1 MPCEDPADQPAI
13 DKVML
18 DLDGTEN
25 KTNLGA
31 NAILGRK
38 GGENHRN
45 IWGRE
50 SMFHFGA
57 KSCNDERLGD
67 STRILC
73 DLIFETVKR
82 RFLSHAILN
91 PQAFFIECDMFNTFP
106 FFLVKPNTLYFEN
119 IVTQLFEITIDEIG
133 KSSN

>member
-1 MPCEDPADQPAI
+1 
-13 DKVML
+13 
-18 DLDGTEN
+18 
-25 KTNLGA
+25 
-31 NAILGRK
+31 
-38 GGENHRN
+38 
-45 IWGRE
+45 
-50 SMFHFGA
+50 MFHFGA
-57 KSCNDERLGD
+57 KSCNDERLGGIQHEFFV
-67 STRILC
+67 ILS
-73 DLIFETVKR
+73 LKLSKR

>member
-1 MPCEDPADQPAI
+1 LPCEDPADQPAI

-45 IWGRE
+45 IWGKGKAC
-50 SMFHFGA
+50 FI
-57 KSCNDERLGD
+57 LG
-67 STRILC
+67 R
-73 DLIFETVKR
+73 
-82 RFLSHAILN
+82 SHAMMK
-91 PQAFFIECDMFNTFP
+91 DWGGFNTNS
-106 FFLVKPNTLYFEN
+106 L
-119 IVTQLFEITIDEIG
+119 
-133 KSSN
+133 

>member
-38 GGENHRN
+38 GGFQTMGTSGD
-45 IWGRE
+45 IWGKHVFNFWGE
-50 SMFHFGA
+50 L
-57 KSCNDERLGD
+57 SCNDERLGGFTTN
-67 STRILC
+67 SL
-73 DLIFETVKR
+73 
-82 RFLSHAILN
+82 
-91 PQAFFIECDMFNTFP
+91 
-106 FFLVKPNTLYFEN
+106 
-119 IVTQLFEITIDEIG
+119 
-133 KSSN
+133 